1 VNQIIP
7 YPLWIGHAGDG
18 RDYRRI
24 LDAGIQA
31 IVQVAAEEPALQP
44 PRDLVYC
51 RVPLVDGP
59 GNPPVL
65 LTSAVRTVFGF
76 VQAGMPTLVCCGAGR
91 SRAPAIG
98 AAGLALSLNLPPA
111 QCLEMVVR
119 QHPSDVSPGFWAEVV
134 KV

>member
-1 VNQIIP
+1 MNQIVP

-24 LDAGIQA
+24 LDAGIQVV
-31 IVQVAAEEPALQP
+31 VQLAAEEAALQP

-51 RVPLVDGP
+51 RFPLVDGL
-59 GNPPVL
+59 GNPAAL
-65 LTSAVRTVFGF
+65 LDSAVRNVLGF
-76 VQAGMPTLVCCGAGR
+76 LQAGMPTLVCCGSGR

-98 AAGLALSLNLPPA
+98 AAALALSLNLPPA

-119 QHPSDVSPGFWAEVV
+119 QHPSDVSPGFWAEVA

>member
-1 VNQIIP
+1 
-7 YPLWIGHAGDG
+7 LWIGHAGDG

-31 IVQVAAEEPALQP
+31 IVHLAVEETPLQP

-51 RVPLVDGP
+51 RVPLVDGS

-65 LTSAVRTVFGF
+65 LNSAVQIVFGF
-76 VQAGMPTLVCCGAGR
+76 LQAGMPTLLCCGTGR

-98 AAGLALSLNLPPA
+98 AAALALSLNLPPA

-119 QHPSDVSPGFWAEVV
+119 QHPSDVSPGFWTEVA